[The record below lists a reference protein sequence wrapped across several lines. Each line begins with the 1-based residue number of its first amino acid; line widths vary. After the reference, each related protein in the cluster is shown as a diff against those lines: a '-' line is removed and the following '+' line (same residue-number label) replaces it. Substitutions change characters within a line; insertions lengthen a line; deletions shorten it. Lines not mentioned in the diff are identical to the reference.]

1 MSTWESLAGWGVPEL
16 PWLPGAKQG
25 AFPCVPLRDL
35 RPSLHLCSLHGL
47 TPRSSC
53 LSSFP
58 REGPHRPCPL
68 GPLATGPVSTIADPS
83 RTATAS
89 PRALPGP
96 TAWQVPCLQMDPDG
110 MLSGGCFGGLVCP
123 VARAAGSPCAP
134 GLDLLASLSLWEW
147 PSQGEGAL
155 CRAGP
160 VPYSSGPRTPGTRSG
175 PGTVLRKFSVNE

>member
-68 GPLATGPVSTIADPS
+68 GPLATGPVSAIADPS

-96 TAWQVPCLQMDPDG
+96 TAWQVPCLPMDPDRT
-110 MLSGGCFGGLVCP
+110 LSGGCFGGLVCA
-123 VARAAGSPCAP
+123 VARAAGPPCAP
-134 GLDLLASLSLWEW
+134 GLDLLAAFHCGSGLPREKEPCAGQGQCLTLLDPARLAHGLGLAQYSGN
-147 PSQGEGAL
+147 SQ
-155 CRAGP
+155 
-160 VPYSSGPRTPGTRSG
+160 
-175 PGTVLRKFSVNE
+175 